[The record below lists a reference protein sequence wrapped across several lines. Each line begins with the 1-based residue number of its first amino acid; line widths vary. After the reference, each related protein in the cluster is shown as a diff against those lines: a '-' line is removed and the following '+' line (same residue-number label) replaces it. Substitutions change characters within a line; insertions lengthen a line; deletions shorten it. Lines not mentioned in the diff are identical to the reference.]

1 MSEDNATLRIC
12 ADCRGT
18 LSDWNTTEGA
28 MFMGICPVCESQETK
43 RLYTLRAGYLSSAI
57 KKIRARE
64 EQIPKA
70 WWDRLRSDVDNI
82 LEAESKRDPL
92 ATLGV
97 LGFVKKC
104 MARIEKGE

>member
-1 MSEDNATLRIC
+1 MIGSLKICQKCHSAFAREVTTC
-12 ADCRGT
+12 ADC
-18 LSDWNTTEGA
+18 EGKD
-28 MFMGICPVCESQETK
+28 T
-43 RLYTLRAGYLSSAI
+43 
-57 KKIRARE
+57 
-64 EQIPKA
+64 IPKA
-70 WWDRLRSDVDNI
+70 WWERLRADVDNI